1 MFEIFNDEDFFS
13 KLEIVRNTCCLIS
26 SNSSNNFF
34 DSDKLIKHIVIDAL
48 KEKLKDLII
57 NGIDNFIV
65 GLENNF
71 DIICIELLSEL
82 KGEYSGIKLICFCEE
97 KNRKKYI
104 EGYNG
109 ENI

>member
-57 NGIDNFIV
+57 NGIDNFIDLGAPLAYLGDPRIATAETGEKV
-65 GLENNF
+65 Y
-71 DIICIELLSEL
+71 DIFSDIVTDEAEELV
-82 KGEYSGIKLICFCEE
+82 
-97 KNRKKYI
+97 KK
-104 EGYNG
+104 
-109 ENI
+109 